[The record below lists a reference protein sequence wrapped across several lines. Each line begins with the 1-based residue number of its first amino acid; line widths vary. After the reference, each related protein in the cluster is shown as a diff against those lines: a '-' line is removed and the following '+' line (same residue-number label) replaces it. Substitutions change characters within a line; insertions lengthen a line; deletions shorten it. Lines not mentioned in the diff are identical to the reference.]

1 MRIET
6 TESSVKLVEHFPDEG
21 LWRVRWDFRPK
32 LDSEGNPTGV
42 NWFEEEAYG
51 FIPTIEDIQQTITEW
66 YNKQTN
72 ERILHGFEWNGRRVL
87 LSDEN
92 KFNYKAI
99 IDEAARRE
107 TTIAIWDKEHP
118 GMAGLNYI
126 VSEANGIET
135 YVPTDRP
142 ASLLPITLKLGEKNI
157 PENFYVFTTLSEI
170 QEFFAAGV
178 QYLIDAYGYGWMQI
192 ATFDYAPYEEALAN
206 LNNE

>member
-6 TESSVKLVEHFPDEG
+6 SESNVKLVEHFPDEG

-107 TTIAIWDKEHP
+107 TAIVIWDKEHADY
-118 GMAGLNYI
+118 AGLEY
-126 VSEANGIET
+126 VLGEEGIEI
-135 YVPTDRP
+135 PTGRP
-142 ASLLPITLKLGEKNI
+142 TSLLPITLKLGEKNI
-157 PENFYVFTTLSEI
+157 PENFYVFTTLVEI

-192 ATFDYAPYEEALAN
+192 ASFDYTPYVEALAN

>member
-1 MRIET
+1 MRLET
-6 TESSVKLVEHFPDEG
+6 TESSVKLVEHFPGEG

-42 NWFEEEAYG
+42 NWYEEEAYG
-51 FIPTIEDIQQTITEW
+51 FIPTIEDIQRTITEW

-107 TTIAIWDKEHP
+107 TAIAIWDDEHP
-118 GMAGLNYI
+118 DYAGMEYVRGDD
-126 VSEANGIET
+126 GIEI
-135 YVPTDRP
+135 PTGRP
-142 ASLLPITLKLGEKNI
+142 TSLLPITLKLGEKNI

-170 QEFFAAGV
+170 QEFFSAGV
-178 QYLIDAYGYGWMQI
+178 QYLIDAYAYGWMQI
-192 ATFDYAPYEEALAN
+192 ATFDYTPYVEALAN

>member
-1 MRIET
+1 MARK
-6 TESSVKLVEHFPDEG
+6 VG
-21 LWRVRWDFRPK
+21 LSTKARQK
-32 LDSEGNPTGV
+32 GNPTGV

-118 GMAGLNYI
+118 GMVGLNYT

>member
-118 GMAGLNYI
+118 GMAGLNYT